1 MKKFIELTN
10 TINIKVQVN
19 IDFIIKF
26 YETEKNSGLKFTMVQ
41 TMSNYGNEIEV
52 KETVKEILNLIN
64 N

>member
-26 YETEKNSGLKFTMVQ
+26 YETEKISGLKFTMVQ

-52 KETVKEILNLIN
+52 KETAKEILNLIN